1 MFGQHQCREP
11 ECVLRAWWLMQVRYT
26 RALFSWR
33 GIFFNILPS
42 FSSARVLP
50 PAPWH
55 FTIPDFLNF
64 ASSRIRSPAVNEYK
78 STVIHLHHISN
89 SAKCDFSP
97 RILLTHGTLVH
108 FCPTTVR
115 GQQRR
120 AVSTSSWK
128 SLTLDFLEICRA
140 AYLIPF
146 WSAVILDHSGW
157 DYANLGAD
165 VGQPKVK
172 PNTVDTVGEI

>member
-1 MFGQHQCREP
+1 
-11 ECVLRAWWLMQVRYT
+11 MQVSYT
-26 RALFSWR
+26 RALFSWC

-42 FSSARVLP
+42 FLSARVLP
-50 PAPWH
+50 AAPWH

-64 ASSRIRSPAVNEYK
+64 ASSRICSPSVNECE
-78 STVIHLHHISN
+78 SAVIHLHHISN

-97 RILLTHGTLVH
+97 RILLTHGTVVH

-115 GQQRR
+115 GQQCG

-128 SLTLDFLEICRA
+128 SLTLDFLEICRVA
-140 AYLIPF
+140 WLISF
-146 WSAVILDHSGW
+146 RSVVILDHIGW
-157 DYANLGAD
+157 DCANLGAD